1 MPRRRTQAERD
12 AAKSRG
18 GPTAGAET
26 RFDEPE
32 GQRAQGMALAPTRKN
47 PAPAGMGQE
56 QGFIEANKTKLYAA
70 GAGVAGLLIGYFI
83 K

>member
-1 MPRRRTQAERD
+1 
-12 AAKSRG
+12 
-18 GPTAGAET
+18 
-26 RFDEPE
+26 
-32 GQRAQGMALAPTRKN
+32 MALAPTRKN